1 MPTVTSNVIGSSVDL
16 AGVVDML
23 DSDTD
28 LIGTDSDDGVLAPE
42 IIAAKNEINDEP
54 KTDKVA
60 KPAKA
65 AKTET
70 PAEPKAPSKM
80 DLARDI
86 FVKHYGKSARKDVI
100 KLFEEA
106 GCTKAGAATYYQNL
120 TKAVKDGKLVIEQ
133 TTDAG
138 NESETA

>member
-1 MPTVTSNVIGSSVDL
+1 MQTVTSNVGSSVDL

-23 DSDTD
+23 DSDID

-42 IIAAKNEINDEP
+42 IIAAKNEIAAEP

-80 DLARDI
+80 DLAREI